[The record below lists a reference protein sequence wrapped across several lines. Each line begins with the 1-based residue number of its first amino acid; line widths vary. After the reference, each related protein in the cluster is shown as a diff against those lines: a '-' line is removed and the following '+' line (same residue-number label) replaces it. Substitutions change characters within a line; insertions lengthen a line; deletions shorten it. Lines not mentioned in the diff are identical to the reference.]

1 MRWTDGEGN
10 LISGPDLLTPMPE
23 ELLFEDERKLT
34 RAEIA
39 RYLRSV
45 ADKLV
50 DGGELTISAGERSIT
65 IDPPERTTFEVKVER
80 ETEGG
85 GDRGEL
91 SLEIELE
98 WPEGQSAQGGDLTV
112 E

>member
-1 MRWTDGEGN
+1 MASVAGN
-10 LISGPDLLTPMPE
+10 LISLSDLGPGMPE
-23 ELLFEDERKLT
+23 EVLFEDDRTLT

-50 DGGELTISAGERSIT
+50 DGGEMTISAGERSVT
-65 IDPPERTTFEVKVER
+65 IDPPERSTFEVKVER
-80 ETEGG
+80 ETSGG
-85 GDRGEL
+85 SERGEL
-91 SLEIELE
+91 SLELELE
-98 WPEGQSAQGGDLTV
+98 WPEGASAEGGDLTV